1 MVSGTLLGVYTGI
14 NRKGFLS
21 DIILAVSLLGV
32 SLPTFVIGILFIY
45 LFAVILGILPSFG
58 RGEVVDLGFWAT
70 GFLTISG
77 LKAII
82 LPSVTL
88 SLFQMTYIIRL
99 VRAEMMEILQTD
111 YIKFARARGINE
123 NSIKYKHALKNGLIP
138 VITIAG
144 INIGTLIAFSI
155 ITETVFQWPGMGF
168 LFIQAVQ
175 FVDIPIM
182 SAYLVFIAFV
192 FVMINFIVDILYYF
206 IDPELELKEMWQVVN
221 KILINWNRIKDSD
234 IYYSFIKSPTA
245 IISSI
250 ILFIIFF
257 CSFFVELITPYN
269 PFDPSS
275 LSLMDA
281 FTPPSWS
288 EDGLF
293 KFILGTDGQGR
304 DLLSTILYGSR
315 ISLIVGFSAIIFSL
329 ILGVGLGLTAG
340 YFGGKYEMIVMRFT
354 DVQLTVP
361 SILMALLVDGI
372 ARGLISREM
381 HDEMAIYVL
390 IFAIGISEWPQF
402 ARVSRAATLVEKN
415 KDYVSASTIIGVS
428 NIIIMFK
435 HILPNILRPVLVIG
449 TIGLAL
455 AIIAESTLSFLGV
468 GVPPTTPSLGT
479 LIRLGNDFLF
489 SGEWWI
495 TFFPAIFLVL
505 LAFSINLLGDW
516 MRDTL
521 NPKLKK

>member
-1 MVSGTLLGVYTGI
+1 MSVDNNTLTTW
-14 NRKGFLS
+14 S
-21 DIILAVSLLGV
+21 
-32 SLPTFVIGILFIY
+32 
-45 LFAVILGILPSFG
+45 
-58 RGEVVDLGFWAT
+58 
-70 GFLTISG
+70 
-77 LKAII
+77 
-82 LPSVTL
+82 
-88 SLFQMTYIIRL
+88 
-99 VRAEMMEILQTD
+99 
-111 YIKFARARGINE
+111 
-123 NSIKYKHALKNGLIP
+123 
-138 VITIAG
+138 
-144 INIGTLIAFSI
+144 
-155 ITETVFQWPGMGF
+155 
-168 LFIQAVQ
+168 
-175 FVDIPIM
+175 
-182 SAYLVFIAFV
+182 
-192 FVMINFIVDILYYF
+192 
-206 IDPELELKEMWQVVN
+206 
-221 KILINWNRIKDSD
+221 RIKDSD
-234 IYYSFIKSPTA
+234 IYFSFKKSPTA
-245 IISSI
+245 IISSS

-257 CSFFVELITPYN
+257 CSFFVELVTPYN

-275 LSLMDA
+275 LSLMEA
-281 FTPPSWS
+281 FTPPSWT
-288 EDGLF
+288 EDGMS

-304 DLLSTILYGSR
+304 DMLSTILYGSR

-340 YFGGKYEMIVMRFT
+340 YFGGKYEMLVMRLT

-428 NIIIMFK
+428 KLVIMFK
-435 HILPNILRPVLVIG
+435 HILPNILRPILVIG

-495 TFFPAIFLVL
+495 TFFPAIFLVI

-521 NPKLKK
+521 NPRLNK